1 MSFLHFELTQP
12 SCLVVTCI
20 FPVPYTR
27 PCHQLRYPGLSTQIT
42 SRLAIAITGARASF
56 PLRRH
61 LASVKAQGRGESKPV
76 DAGTFPSMVF
86 VWVLPRHWPKA
97 IHLGGGTVTVFVDER
112 ANEEQRRALENIAL
126 GKLGGLPF
134 EILAT
139 TFSAVQE
146 TRFIPFEF
154 LLAGRNSAAR
164 IGDSVAFDLEPVKNP
179 VTGEPE
185 FVRIEHAT
193 GFIFRGAEVVSAREL
208 RVSAGTI
215 NFQYSDKA
223 GFVTEVHYQN

>member
-1 MSFLHFELTQP
+1 MRGCSP
-12 SCLVVTCI
+12 RWS
-20 FPVPYTR
+20 
-27 PCHQLRYPGLSTQIT
+27 LSGFCRT
-42 SRLAIAITGARASF
+42 LAKGD
-56 PLRRH
+56 PLRRWH
-61 LASVKAQGRGESKPV
+61 YHCVRRR
-76 DAGTFPSMVF
+76 T
-86 VWVLPRHWPKA
+86 
-97 IHLGGGTVTVFVDER
+97 

-146 TRFIPFEF
+146 TRFVPFEF
-154 LLAGRNSAAR
+154 RLAGRNSAAR

-179 VTGEPE
+179 VSGEPE

-193 GFIFRGAEVVSAREL
+193 GFIFKGAEVVSARDS

-215 NFQYSDKA
+215 NFRYSDKA

>member
-1 MSFLHFELTQP
+1 L
-12 SCLVVTCI
+12 
-20 FPVPYTR
+20 
-27 PCHQLRYPGLSTQIT
+27 QLR
-42 SRLAIAITGARASF
+42 
-56 PLRRH
+56 LR
-61 LASVKAQGRGESKPV
+61 
-76 DAGTFPSMVF
+76 
-86 VWVLPRHWPKA
+86 
-97 IHLGGGTVTVFVDER
+97 
-112 ANEEQRRALENIAL
+112 
-126 GKLGGLPF
+126 PF

-179 VTGEPE
+179 VSGEPE

-193 GFIFRGAEVVSAREL
+193 GFIFKGAEVVSVRDL

-215 NFQYSDKA
+215 NFRYSDKA